1 MPADDWQPRLRE
13 NVARVRAQIEAACRR
28 TGRDPATVCLVGV
41 TKYVPTDV
49 VRALVAMGVPD
60 VAENHVQ
67 QLVRRAEELGGF
79 RLDWPEGPEN
89 APDSLPRWH
98 MIGHLQRNK
107 IRPLLPYARIVH
119 SLDSQRLACALQ
131 EQAERIGAQV
141 DVLIEVN
148 IAGETTKTG
157 IPPAEVPGLV
167 QTVAQCPR
175 LCLRGLMTMTPYNPD
190 PEASRPYFRR
200 AREMLAEL
208 QAAGAP
214 ATCRHLSMGMSQDY
228 VVAVEEGAT
237 LVRVGSALFEG
248 LPTSDPRAH

>member
-1 MPADDWQPRLRE
+1 MPADDWESQLRT
-13 NVARVRAQIEAACRR
+13 NVARVRAQIAAACRR
-28 TGRDPATVCLVGV
+28 TGRDPATVRLVGV
-41 TKYVPTDV
+41 TKYVPTEV
-49 VRALVAMGVPD
+49 VRALLATGVAD

-67 QLVRRAEELGGF
+67 QLVRRAAELGGF
-79 RLDWPEGPEN
+79 QFGWPEGPDDTP
-89 APDSLPRWH
+89 APLPRWH

-107 IRPLLPYARIVH
+107 IRHLLPYARIVH
-119 SLDSQRLACALQ
+119 SLDSPRLALALQ
-131 EQAERIGAQV
+131 TQAERSDAQV

-148 IAGETTKTG
+148 IAGEATKTG
-157 IPPAEVPGLV
+157 IAPTEVPALV

-175 LCLRGLMTMTPYNPD
+175 LCLRGLMTMTPYNTD

-208 QAAGAP
+208 RAAGAP
-214 ATCRHLSMGMSQDY
+214 ATCCHLSMGMSQDY

-248 LPTSDPRAH
+248 LPTTDPRAH